1 MELSYQLKLLKDS
14 IEDLKKRKTCLDLA
28 SKCKN
33 EIDKINFIDN
43 DFTRGDTG
51 DGEDDTWQ
59 EMKFS
64 FLDQYNFDEDD
75 YEFLCFWIEHICL
88 DKERFSKN
96 DSETI
101 TEFKKII
108 PNREEFK
115 KEFKLFIFSFYFEEG
130 DEYKDEIDMI
140 EEDINYEIK
149 TLKMEYPETAI
160 PNLDDLDSCQ

>member
-64 FLDQYNFDEDD
+64 FLDQYNLDEDD
-75 YEFLCFWIEHICL
+75 YDFLFLEIEHICL
-88 DKERFSKN
+88 DKERFSKH

-108 PNREEFK
+108 PNGEEFK

-130 DEYKDEIDMI
+130 DEYKDEIDMKQ
-140 EEDINYEIK
+140 EDINQTIKELNMEHPEYEEVK
-149 TLKMEYPETAI
+149 DELFPYG
-160 PNLDDLDSCQ
+160 

>member
-1 MELSYQLKLLKDS
+1 MELTYQLKLLKDA

-33 EIDKINFIDN
+33 EIDRINFIDSHFN
-43 DFTRGDTG
+43 RGDTG
-51 DGEDDTWQ
+51 DAEDDTWQ

-64 FLDQYNFDEDD
+64 FLDQYNLDEDD
-75 YEFLCFWIEHICL
+75 YDFLFLEIEHICL
-88 DKERFSKN
+88 DKERFSKH

-108 PNREEFK
+108 PNGEEFK

-140 EEDINYEIK
+140 EEAINYEIK
-149 TLKMEYPETAI
+149 TLKMEYPGTVI
-160 PNLDDLDSCQ
+160 PNL